1 MILRSALT
9 MTRSPATTILAFIV
23 FLLLAFSL
31 PAVAED
37 SCAPLVKN
45 KCLSCHFE
53 TRICQKMKKKKGK
66 SSWKRTI
73 KSMIRHGAKLS
84 KKEQKVLV
92 QCFTS
97 RNDAVLSLCGL
108 DK

>member
-1 MILRSALT
+1 MIIPYSLFMSHPPT
-9 MTRSPATTILAFIV
+9 TTILPFIV

-31 PAVAED
+31 PAAAED
-37 SCAPLVKN
+37 ACDSLVKN

-73 KSMIRHGAKLS
+73 KSMIRHGAKLN
-84 KKEQKVLV
+84 KGEQKVLV

-97 RNDAVLSLCGL
+97 RDPSVLSLCGL

>member
-1 MILRSALT
+1 LKTQHLFYPVLASTVIPLIAAMALLFV
-9 MTRSPATTILAFIV
+9 LAE
-23 FLLLAFSL
+23 
-31 PAVAED
+31 PCRAEET
-37 SCAPLVKN
+37 CELLVKN

-66 SSWKRTI
+66 SSWKRTMR
-73 KSMIRHGAKLS
+73 SMVRHGAELS
-84 KKEQKVLV
+84 KGEQKTLV

-97 RNDAVLSLCGL
+97 RDAAVLSLCGL